1 LNARPEDPLALL
13 VAEYLRTR
21 DTAIRD
27 EIVLAALDLVEHI
40 AQRYRFAAE
49 PIEDLIQ
56 EGTIGLINAVEMF
69 DASRGVK
76 FTTYASHAVQGS
88 IQHYLRDKGKLI
100 REPGWLHDLN
110 QKIGKARARL
120 NHTLGREPSAT
131 ELAADLQMPEQ
142 QVSDAL
148 ATRGVFRVSSLE
160 QPLGEE
166 GDGSFSVAERE
177 AARVDLPENAE
188 TPVVDRL
195 AIEEALGRLRAMER
209 QVVLD
214 FFFNDLSK
222 TEIARR
228 LGYSSSHVAHLL
240 RRALK
245 QLKDALI
252 VDERN
257 LVRRQLRS
265 LEGQLADYARKV
277 EEETIRDDLTGLYNR
292 RYLVD
297 RLDEELSRCQRYGFL
312 LSVVVVDLD
321 GFDAYL
327 EQHGRAEADQALM
340 AVARL
345 LTAASRRIDR
355 IGRYD
360 GRRFLLLLPNTG
372 QQSTVLC
379 ERLVA
384 MVDELALAPGD
395 PDSARL
401 RAVCGIAVYPMGGAD
416 TDSLIAA
423 AHRAGEQALARG
435 DRVAIA
441 GA

>member
-1 LNARPEDPLALL
+1 MNARPDDPLALL

-21 DTAIRD
+21 DTAVRD
-27 EIVLAALDLVEHI
+27 EIVLAAIDLVEHI

-49 PIEDLIQ
+49 PVEDLIQ

-69 DASRGVK
+69 DGSRGVK
-76 FTTYASHAVQGS
+76 FTTYASHAVQGA

-110 QKIGKARARL
+110 QKIGKARGRL
-120 NHTLGREPSAT
+120 NHTLGREPSSA

-160 QPLGEE
+160 QPQGDE
-166 GDGSFSVAERE
+166 GDGTYSVVEHD
-177 AARVDLPENAE
+177 AARVELPENAE

-265 LEGQLADYARKV
+265 LEGQLADYARRV

-292 RYLVD
+292 RYLLD

-312 LSVVVVDLD
+312 LSVVLVDLD
-321 GFDAYL
+321 GFEAYL
-327 EQHGRAEADQALM
+327 GEHGRAEADQALM

-355 IGRYD
+355 ICRYD
-360 GRRFLLLLPNTG
+360 ERRFLLLLPNTG

-384 MVDELALAPGD
+384 AVDALELGPGAAD
-395 PDSARL
+395 AGRI
-401 RAVCGIAVYPMGGAD
+401 RAVCGIAVYPLAGAD
-416 TDSLIAA
+416 ADALIAA
-423 AHRAGEQALARG
+423 ANDAVVRGRASGQG
-435 DRVAIA
+435 VVIS